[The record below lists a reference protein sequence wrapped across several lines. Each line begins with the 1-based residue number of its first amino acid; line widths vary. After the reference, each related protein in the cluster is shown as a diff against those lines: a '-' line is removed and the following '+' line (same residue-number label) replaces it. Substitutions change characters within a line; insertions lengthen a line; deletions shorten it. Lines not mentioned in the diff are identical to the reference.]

1 MKNPLTD
8 KGISTDT
15 VGMLYLIR
23 LAYIDTYGRE
33 AGHQLK
39 RSQIEHSMGLKLG
52 LDQHHEKAITRLAKA
67 GYIRQE
73 ARDGITYISLL

>member
-8 KGISTDT
+8 KSSSLDT

-23 LAYIDTYGRE
+23 LAYIDIYGRE
-33 AGHQLK
+33 PGHDLK
-39 RSQIEHSMGLKLG
+39 LSQIEHSMGLKLG
-52 LDQHHEKAITRLAKA
+52 LDQHHERAIKRLAKA
-67 GYIRQE
+67 GYIKQE

>member
-8 KGISTDT
+8 KSSSLDT
-15 VGMLYLIR
+15 VGMLYLVR

-33 AGHQLK
+33 AGHELT
-39 RSQIEHSMGLKLG
+39 RSQIERAMNLKLG

-67 GYIRQE
+67 GYLRQE
-73 ARDGITYISLL
+73 TRDGITYISLL